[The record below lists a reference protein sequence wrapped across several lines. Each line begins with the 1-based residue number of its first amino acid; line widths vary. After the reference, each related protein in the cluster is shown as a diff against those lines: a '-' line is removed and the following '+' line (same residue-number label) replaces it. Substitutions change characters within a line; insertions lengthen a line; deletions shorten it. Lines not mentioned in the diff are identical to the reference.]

1 MTVHFP
7 TICNAIFHSTE
18 TMTTR
23 TLVLASTSPFRKQLL
38 ERLNSPFQTFAPD
51 VDETRLADESPDDL
65 VIRLSEAK
73 ARAGAKVFPDALII
87 GSDQVAVC
95 GEDVLGKPGSHDK
108 ACEQLAR
115 LAGQQVSFMTGLC
128 LLDTASEQLRLE
140 MVPFHVQF
148 RALTDA
154 QIERYLR
161 IEQPYN
167 CAGSFKSEGLGI
179 SLFESMQGEDP
190 NALIGLPLIRLVSW
204 LNESGVE
211 IP

>member
-1 MTVHFP
+1 MVMT
-7 TICNAIFHSTE
+7 E
-18 TMTTR
+18 K
-23 TLVLASTSPFRKQLL
+23 TLVLASTSPFRKTLL
-38 ERLNSPFQTFAPD
+38 ERLNIAFETFSPG
-51 VDETRLADESPDDL
+51 VDETRLEGESPGDL
-65 VIRLSEAK
+65 VTRLAEAK
-73 ARAGAKVFPDALII
+73 ARAGAEAFADALII

-115 LAGQQVSFMTGLC
+115 LAGKRVSFMTGLC
-128 LLDTASEQLRLE
+128 LLDTAREQVHLE

-148 RALTDA
+148 RPLTEA

-161 IEQPYN
+161 LEQPYN

-204 LNESGVE
+204 LNEAGIAV
-211 IP
+211 P